1 MGAAPRLLM
10 IADMLV
16 RYCATH
22 VRHFGYPR
30 VLGLRWN
37 GWAISTAGGLCEVCR
52 ERERNRWEADPY
64 GEVLVPVPVELG
76 PRMLGWRVIV
86 ATIAGAAVAAAA
98 TVVLLLV
105 QPPDHIPLGGDPGL
119 LSSGARLAGPL
130 SAQAE
135 PSSETPVLS
144 RQDDEALAAPG
155 VTAPRAAH
163 RQRRAVAAA
172 TRGSMGGGVGPAPAF
187 APGNPVAVPSAPGH
201 RTAVVIGPG
210 RRADRNSQP
219 VGAVTLQAP

>member
-1 MGAAPRLLM
+1 M
-10 IADMLV
+10 IENMLV

-30 VLGLRWN
+30 LLGVRWN
-37 GWAISTAGGLCEVCR
+37 GWAISTAGGLCEACR

-98 TVVLLLV
+98 TAVLLLV
-105 QPPDHIPLGGDPGL
+105 QPPDSIPAGGGDPGL
-119 LSSGARLAGPL
+119 LSSGARFAGPPP
-130 SAQAE
+130 SQAE
-135 PSSETPVLS
+135 PQSETPVLS
-144 RQDDEALAAPG
+144 QRDDEAPAATG
-155 VTAPRAAH
+155 VTAPRTAH

-172 TRGSMGGGVGPAPAF
+172 QRASVGGGCAAPVPAF
-187 APGNPVAVPSAPGH
+187 AYPVATPGAPAH
-201 RTAVVIGPG
+201 RTAVVIGSG
-210 RRADRNSQP
+210 RRANLGWQT
-219 VGAVTLQAP
+219 VGATTVQSP